1 LVTGQARPAVKRRPF
16 PCAHCGAL
24 VPARAV
30 ACPECGSDAAT
41 GWSEEASDFAGDLP
55 TGYDDDPDFDYEE
68 TLRSEGLA
76 EGGPPSRAAVRRRWV
91 VAVIVVLIAC
101 IVLWLAEH

>member
-1 LVTGQARPAVKRRPF
+1 MTRRRPF

-41 GWSEEASDFAGDLP
+41 GWSEQASDFAGDLP

-91 VAVIVVLIAC
+91 VVVIVVLIAC